1 MIDIRAGK
9 RLRPV
14 VVREGAVRSRDGGNS
29 MMEQLMGRL
38 RARRELMGVE
48 QISSRDTEQE
58 QEEEEEEEEDW

>member
-14 VVREGAVRSRDGGNS
+14 VVREEAVRSRDGGNS

-58 QEEEEEEEEDW
+58 QEQEQDW

>member
-1 MIDIRAGK
+1 MIDIRAGI

-14 VVREGAVRSRDGGNS
+14 VREEAVRSRDGGNS
-29 MMEQLMGRL
+29 MMEELMGRL

-58 QEEEEEEEEDW
+58 QEEEEEDW